1 VSKNTSSD
9 TLYKMIEFKNERT
22 ENGCKMIECVP
33 SSWITYNHKLGS
45 CVVQYMPP
53 PYSTED
59 YKLIQDLIKVRAPPP
74 KSWSQFPID
83 LKGDASK

>member
-1 VSKNTSSD
+1 
-9 TLYKMIEFKNERT
+9 MIEFKNERT
-22 ENGCKMIECVP
+22 ENGCKMIEYVP

-59 YKLIQDLIKVRAPPP
+59 YKLIQDLIKVRAPLP
-74 KSWSQFPID
+74 KSWSQFSVD

>member
-1 VSKNTSSD
+1 MSKSTNSD
-9 TLYKMIEFKNERT
+9 TLYKMVEFKNERT

-33 SSWITYNHKLGS
+33 SSYDHKLGS
-45 CVVQYMPP
+45 CVIQYMPP

-59 YKLIQDLIKVRAPPP
+59 YKLIQDLIKIRVQPPE
-74 KSWSQFPID
+74 SWSQFPVD